1 MRGCIKLLVM
11 LFAFATLHAAAR
23 VNVDALKCEG
33 LENPLGID
41 NSEPHF
47 SWKILSDK
55 PVRQEAYEILVASSE
70 SLLETGKA
78 DLWESGKVSSSES
91 VMILYAGKPLKSR
104 QLCYWKV
111 KTYTD
116 AGNSEWSKVQRF
128 CVGIQGED
136 QMRGQ
141 YVGLGLGQEKAILL
155 TRAFKIKKVGKTAFL
170 HVNSLGYHEV
180 YLNGEK
186 VSCAV
191 LAPAVSQMDKR
202 SLIVT
207 YDVTDL
213 LRKGENR
220 LVLWLGSGWYKKDT
234 FQATYEG
241 PAVRADLD
249 VWEDGAW
256 SPLLETD
263 EKWQGAE
270 SGYVDLGSW
279 KPWGFGG
286 EKVDARLVPVDITEK
301 SLKELD
307 WKPVEIAQIEGIEA
321 TPQMCQL
328 NTVKEIIHPVSVT
341 SLGKGQWLV
350 DMGKVLN
357 GQFEIHLPALSAGQ
371 EITADYSD
379 HLQSNGEMAN
389 MKSTDIFIA
398 SGREGGD
405 VFRNRFNHHCFRY
418 VLLSNLPHRPLGA
431 CAYRIGM
438 NADAIGT
445 FESSDADL
453 NAIHQMV
460 RYTMDC
466 LAFSGYMVDCAHIER
481 LGYGGDGNASTLSLQ
496 NMFDVA
502 PLYMNWLQAW
512 NDAIQPDGGLPH
524 TAPCPYK
531 AGGGPYWCSFI
542 VQAPWRTWM
551 NFGDDRLLV
560 RCYENMKLWLTY
572 VDANSQDGLLHKWPD
587 LKYRHWYLGDWLAPK
602 GVDVTNQESVDLVNN
617 CALSQSYNELIQIAQ
632 HLGKTSDRQD
642 FERRRDAL
650 NKRIHEVFF
659 HAETN
664 TYGTGTQ
671 LDMSYPLLAGVVPA
685 ERQEKVQDVLL
696 HGRDHLGVGLV
707 GVPVLTEWLTRS
719 HAVDYMYGMLKK
731 EDYPGYLYM
740 LRNGATATWEDWQ
753 TPRSSLH
760 NCFNGID
767 SWFVQA
773 LGGILPV
780 EPGYRTIL
788 IDPQVPKGLNWVRV
802 TRETPY
808 GTVLVYWK
816 RTDEGVKAHVE
827 IPNGTTAI
835 LQGKSVGSGVYD
847 VVL

>member
-78 DLWESGKVSSSES
+78 DLWESGKISSSES
-91 VMILYAGKPLKSR
+91 VMIPYAGKPLKSR

-116 AGNSEWSKVQRF
+116 AENSEWSKVQRF

-234 FQATYEG
+234 FQAAYEG

-256 SPLLETD
+256 NPLLETD

-286 EKVDARLVPVDITEK
+286 EKVDARLVPVDIT
-301 SLKELD
+301 
-307 WKPVEIAQIEGIEA
+307 
-321 TPQMCQL
+321 
-328 NTVKEIIHPVSVT
+328 
-341 SLGKGQWLV
+341 
-350 DMGKVLN
+350 
-357 GQFEIHLPALSAGQ
+357 
-371 EITADYSD
+371 
-379 HLQSNGEMAN
+379 
-389 MKSTDIFIA
+389 
-398 SGREGGD
+398 
-405 VFRNRFNHHCFRY
+405 
-418 VLLSNLPHRPLGA
+418 
-431 CAYRIGM
+431 
-438 NADAIGT
+438 
-445 FESSDADL
+445 
-453 NAIHQMV
+453 
-460 RYTMDC
+460 
-466 LAFSGYMVDCAHIER
+466 
-481 LGYGGDGNASTLSLQ
+481 
-496 NMFDVA
+496 
-502 PLYMNWLQAW
+502 
-512 NDAIQPDGGLPH
+512 
-524 TAPCPYK
+524 
-531 AGGGPYWCSFI
+531 
-542 VQAPWRTWM
+542 
-551 NFGDDRLLV
+551 
-560 RCYENMKLWLTY
+560 
-572 VDANSQDGLLHKWPD
+572 
-587 LKYRHWYLGDWLAPK
+587 
-602 GVDVTNQESVDLVNN
+602 
-617 CALSQSYNELIQIAQ
+617 
-632 HLGKTSDRQD
+632 
-642 FERRRDAL
+642 
-650 NKRIHEVFF
+650 
-659 HAETN
+659 
-664 TYGTGTQ
+664 
-671 LDMSYPLLAGVVPA
+671 
-685 ERQEKVQDVLL
+685 
-696 HGRDHLGVGLV
+696 
-707 GVPVLTEWLTRS
+707 
-719 HAVDYMYGMLKK
+719 
-731 EDYPGYLYM
+731 
-740 LRNGATATWEDWQ
+740 
-753 TPRSSLH
+753 
-760 NCFNGID
+760 
-767 SWFVQA
+767 
-773 LGGILPV
+773 
-780 EPGYRTIL
+780 
-788 IDPQVPKGLNWVRV
+788 
-802 TRETPY
+802 
-808 GTVLVYWK
+808 
-816 RTDEGVKAHVE
+816 
-827 IPNGTTAI
+827 
-835 LQGKSVGSGVYD
+835 
-847 VVL
+847 